1 MEKCPK
7 ATEIT
12 QRPHKEDDDEALRV
26 TRILNSSWIQKATA
40 RADHSKAQ
48 NLDLGL

>member
-12 QRPHKEDDDEALRV
+12 QRPHKEDDEALRV